1 MDRKSNEQLGGIFKG
16 GSGKMKIKFNL
27 VTQIFIAFILAILLG
42 SIFGSSIDFLKPL
55 GDLFLRLIK
64 FIIAPLILS
73 TLVVGV
79 ASSSDPKQLGRM
91 GLKTIAYYLG
101 TTAVAIIIGLGV
113 AYMISPGQGVDIATD
128 NLVVPESATK
138 EPEGAITTLLN
149 IIPENPF
156 TALADGNIL
165 QVIFFALFI
174 GLAITFVGEKAQPV
188 YQFFEGFAE
197 IMYKI
202 TGIVMKFA
210 PIGILGLLAPV
221 VGQYGLAVLLPLG
234 KVIIAVFIACLL
246 HVFLVYSMAVKVWGK
261 IGPLQF
267 FKGISPAALV
277 AFSTASSAGTLPIT
291 IKNTTENLGVPNK
304 VASFVLPLGATIN
317 MDGTAIYQGVAV
329 VFIAQFYGLELT
341 MLQLLSVVLT
351 TVLASIG
358 TAGVPGAGMIMLA
371 MVLTSVN
378 MPLEG
383 IALIAGIDRVLDM
396 MRTTVNVVGDASAS
410 VVVAGTEKGKDA
422 VIDEV
427 NDQVS
432 VPV

>member
-1 MDRKSNEQLGGIFKG
+1 
-16 GSGKMKIKFNL
+16 MKFKFNL
-27 VTQIFIAFILAILLG
+27 VTQIFIAFVLAIILG
-42 SIFGSSIDFLKPL
+42 SLFGSSIDFLKPL

-101 TTAVAIIIGLGV
+101 TTAIAIIIGLAV
-113 AYMISPGQGVDIATD
+113 AFAISPGKGVDISTEG
-128 NLVVPESATK
+128 LVVPEVATQ
-138 EPEGAITTLLN
+138 EQPGTISTLLN

-156 TALADGNIL
+156 TALAEGNIL

-188 YQFFEGFAE
+188 YHFFEGFAE

-202 TGIVMKFA
+202 TGIIMKVA
-210 PIGILGLLAPV
+210 PIGILGLLAPII
-221 VGQYGLAVLLPLG
+221 GQYGLSVLLPLL
-234 KVIIAVFIACLL
+234 KVVIAVFLACIL
-246 HVFLVYSMAVKVWGK
+246 HAIIVYSSAVKIWAK
-261 IGPLQF
+261 MSPLHF

-277 AFSTASSAGTLPIT
+277 AFSTASSAGTLPVT
-291 IKNTTENLGVPNK
+291 IKNTNENLGVPNK
-304 VASFVLPLGATIN
+304 ISSFVLPLGATIN

-329 VFIAQFYGLELT
+329 IFIAQFYSLDLT
-341 MLQLLSVVLT
+341 FLQLLTVVLT

-383 IALIAGIDRVLDM
+383 IALIAGIDRILDM
-396 MRTTVNVVGDASAS
+396 MRTSVNVVGDASAA
-410 VVVAGTEKGKDA
+410 VVVAGTEKVKDR
-422 VIDEV
+422 VIGAK
-427 NDQVS
+427 
-432 VPV
+432 